1 MNTAR
6 AAGISRRFF
15 VFANPNPSR
24 KQKTASKD
32 KFCRL
37 TAALFL
43 AYSQENKK
51 NSHPNLWP

>member
-43 AYSQENKK
+43 AYSQEK
-51 NSHPNLWP
+51 